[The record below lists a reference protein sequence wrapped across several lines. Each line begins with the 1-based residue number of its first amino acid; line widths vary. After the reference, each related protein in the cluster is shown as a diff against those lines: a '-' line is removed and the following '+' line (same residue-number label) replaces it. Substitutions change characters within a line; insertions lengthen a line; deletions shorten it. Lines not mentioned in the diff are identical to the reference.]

1 MNTMSRLYYLYEKK
15 ETEISTKLLNIRA
28 TV

>member
-1 MNTMSRLYYLYEKK
+1 MNTTSRLYQLYEKK

>member
-1 MNTMSRLYYLYEKK
+1 MNEYNVSSLLYEKK